1 MLIHLYLPLNLY
13 YHILYGKSEIKNI
26 NTRAQINFQYRDQTW
41 FSMHECLPG
50 PEEDIENHGRRP
62 RFSTSFEGPG
72 KR

>member
-1 MLIHLYLPLNLY
+1 MIFR
-13 YHILYGKSEIKNI
+13 I
-26 NTRAQINFQYRDQTW
+26 NEYPNRRAQINFQYRDQTW

-72 KR
+72 KRIYTGKERLIAVNV